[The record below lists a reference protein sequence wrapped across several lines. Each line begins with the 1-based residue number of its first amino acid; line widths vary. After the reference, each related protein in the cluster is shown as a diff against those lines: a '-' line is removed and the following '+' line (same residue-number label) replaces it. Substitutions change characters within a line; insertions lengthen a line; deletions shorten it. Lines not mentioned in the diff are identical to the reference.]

1 MNEYHVSIKMIWL
14 TQYIVS
20 QTTTFHITNHCVK
33 NVRIRSYSGPHFPV
47 FGLNTVRYS
56 VYLRAQSEYGEIRTR
71 ITPNTDTFYAVNN
84 EIFLQRY
91 RKYIFFGGSKM
102 EELFPT
108 AKKKES
114 LKTFELTI
122 KNWELVKW
130 LCRICKTCCLGWFYL
145 TCKK

>member
-91 RKYIFFGGSKM
+91 RKYIFFLGSKM

-130 LCRICKTCCLGWFYL
+130 LCRICKTYCLGWFYL